1 MLTYEPAKVE
11 QYDEFLQLMRD
22 EASEYL
28 EHSIELI
35 QMTWQQFSQ
44 AFKTVGKVYGIYEDD
59 QLAGFYWIE
68 ERRSVSHLHG
78 IVLKSQFQGKG
89 TGSQALEMLATK
101 YRSTMDTIE
110 LGVHESN
117 ERAKRLYERLGY
129 QTVKTLDDVGFYIMQ
144 KPLPDEPSSDTM

>member
-1 MLTYEPAKVE
+1 MLSYEPAKPE
-11 QYDEFLQLMRD
+11 QYDEFLELMRD

-28 EHSIELI
+28 EHTLELI

-44 AFKTVGKVYGIYEDD
+44 AFKTVGRVYGIYEDD
-59 QLAGFYWIE
+59 QLTGFYWIE
-68 ERRSVSHLHG
+68 ERGSVLHLHG

-89 TGSQALEMLATK
+89 IGTHVLEMLATK
-101 YRSTMDTIE
+101 YKSSMDTIE

-117 ERAKRLYERLGY
+117 EGAKRLYERLGY

-144 KPLPDEPSSDTM
+144 KPLSEGPSSNTA